1 MKLEFDRLTKRYGEN
16 TVIDDITATLD
27 FPHVLALL
35 GPSGG
40 GKSTLLRLIGGL
52 ESPEGGSL
60 TVDHEPVPVT
70 GKSLRTY
77 RSNIGTVFQSW
88 NLFPH
93 LDALANIMLPLTA
106 VHGLPPDEA
115 RVRSEELL
123 ERLHLNG
130 HASKRPAELSGGQRQ
145 RMALARAL
153 AVDPQVLLLDEPF
166 GALDAKVREDLRSWL
181 RRLHD
186 EVHVTTV
193 LVTHD
198 QSEALDVADRIA
210 VLNKGRIEQVGTPT
224 QVYDSPANPFVM
236 SFLGTVSSLNGILV
250 RPHDIRVGR
259 TPEMAIAAGDG
270 TAESTGV
277 TRATI
282 DRVVYLGFE
291 VRVELTSA
299 TTGDP
304 FIAQITRGDA
314 EALGLNDR
322 DTVYVRATRIPPIA
336 GVEQVAPSEGTP

>member
-106 VHGLPPDEA
+106 VHGLSPDEA
-115 RVRSEELL
+115 RARAEELL

-145 RMALARAL
+145 RVAIARAV
-153 AVDPQVLLLDEPF
+153 AIRPKLLLFDEPTS
-166 GALDAKVREDLRSWL
+166 ALDPEMTAEVLEVIADLKSEGR
-181 RRLHD
+181 
-186 EVHVTTV
+186 TFI
-193 LVTHD
+193 LVTH
-198 QSEALDVADRIA
+198 AMNFARTVAD
-210 VLNKGRIEQVGTPT
+210 
-224 QVYDSPANPFVM
+224 
-236 SFLGTVSSLNGILV
+236 
-250 RPHDIRVGR
+250 
-259 TPEMAIAAGDG
+259 
-270 TAESTGV
+270 
-277 TRATI
+277 
-282 DRVVYLGFE
+282 
-291 VRVELTSA
+291 
-299 TTGDP
+299 
-304 FIAQITRGDA
+304 
-314 EALGLNDR
+314 
-322 DTVYVRATRIPPIA
+322 
-336 GVEQVAPSEGTP
+336 QVAFLANGKILEQSSAQEFFTAPKSETAQRFLAKVLKY